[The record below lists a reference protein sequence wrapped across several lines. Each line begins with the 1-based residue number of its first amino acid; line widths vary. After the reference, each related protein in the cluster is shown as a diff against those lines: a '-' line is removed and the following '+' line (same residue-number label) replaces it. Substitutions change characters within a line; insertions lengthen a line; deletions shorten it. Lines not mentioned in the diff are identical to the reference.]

1 MPTSQDGRYI
11 IISRPRFDKNAAVWL
26 FHASIVADGDERNFD
41 YRQFMDLNTRFERE
55 EQALHSASS
64 LLGSGLTSNCDPEKT
79 SPSGLGVDSTCKRFL
94 ETGLYPV
101 FPGFQPS

>member
-55 EQALHSASS
+55 EHAL
-64 LLGSGLTSNCDPEKT
+64 
-79 SPSGLGVDSTCKRFL
+79 
-94 ETGLYPV
+94 YY
-101 FPGFQPS
+101 GFIVAREWIDEQL